1 MEEQKF
7 KKDFNRHQNDGKNNG
22 ERRFGNKFQN
32 SNSGGKFQ
40 KNDSGS
46 KFQKDGP
53 NQRSNKFD
61 NKDQRGQQTSS
72 ASHSFSKYDQ
82 SKDVEEFPKRTQSPK
97 KRFSSSSFLDPIEHD
112 DFAEHELT
120 KRRNKNR
127 YENKKKK
134 RNRYDDDFDDF
145 GWN

>member
-1 MEEQKF
+1 MDDQKSKNNKNNF
-7 KKDFNRHQNDGKNNG
+7 KQKPYRQNDSKNNN
-22 ERRFGNKFQN
+22 GNNNRSDGKFHRDN
-32 SNSGGKFQ
+32 SQRGGKF
-40 KNDSGS
+40 DS
-46 KFQKDGP
+46 KDRQGHFSSSP
-53 NQRSNKFD
+53 QR
-61 NKDQRGQQTSS
+61 
-72 ASHSFSKYDQ
+72 SFSKYDQ
-82 SKDVEEFPKRTQSPK
+82 AKDVEEFPKRTQSPK

>member
-1 MEEQKF
+1 MIEEFMDDQKSKNNKGNF
-7 KKDFNRHQNDGKNNG
+7 KQKSYRQNDSKNNNG
-22 ERRFGNKFQN
+22 NNNRFDGKFHRDN
-32 SNSGGKFQ
+32 SQRGGKF
-40 KNDSGS
+40 D
-46 KFQKDGP
+46 FKDRQGHFSSSP
-53 NQRSNKFD
+53 QR
-61 NKDQRGQQTSS
+61 
-72 ASHSFSKYDQ
+72 SFSKYDQ
-82 SKDVEEFPKRTQSPK
+82 SKDVDEFPKRTQNPK
-97 KRFSSSSFLDPIEHD
+97 KRLSSSSFLHPMEHD

>member
-1 MEEQKF
+1 MDEQKSKNNNF
-7 KKDFNRHQNDGKNNG
+7 KQKQYRQNDNKNNNNKNN
-22 ERRFGNKFQN
+22 EHRSDSKFHRDNSQRGNKF
-32 SNSGGKFQ
+32 
-40 KNDSGS
+40 DS
-46 KFQKDGP
+46 KDRGRFSSSS
-53 NQRSNKFD
+53 QR
-61 NKDQRGQQTSS
+61 
-72 ASHSFSKYDQ
+72 SFSKYDQ

>member
-1 MEEQKF
+1 MDDQKSKNNKGNF
-7 KKDFNRHQNDGKNNG
+7 KQKPYRQNDSKINNG
-22 ERRFGNKFQN
+22 NNNRSDGKFHRDN
-32 SNSGGKFQ
+32 SQRGGKF
-40 KNDSGS
+40 DS
-46 KFQKDGP
+46 KDRQGHFSSSP
-53 NQRSNKFD
+53 QR
-61 NKDQRGQQTSS
+61 
-72 ASHSFSKYDQ
+72 SFSKYDQ

>member
-1 MEEQKF
+1 MDEQKSKNNKGNF
-7 KKDFNRHQNDGKNNG
+7 KQKPYRQNDSLNN
-22 ERRFGNKFQN
+22 N
-32 SNSGGKFQ
+32 SNNNNNRSDGKFHRDNSQRGGKF
-40 KNDSGS
+40 DS
-46 KFQKDGP
+46 KDRGHFSSSP
-53 NQRSNKFD
+53 QR
-61 NKDQRGQQTSS
+61 
-72 ASHSFSKYDQ
+72 SFSKYDQ

>member
-1 MEEQKF
+1 MDDQKSKNNKNNF
-7 KKDFNRHQNDGKNNG
+7 KQKPYRQNDSKNNN
-22 ERRFGNKFQN
+22 GNNNRSDGKFHRDN
-32 SNSGGKFQ
+32 SQRGGKF
-40 KNDSGS
+40 DS
-46 KFQKDGP
+46 KD
-53 NQRSNKFD
+53 
-61 NKDQRGQQTSS
+61 RGQFSS
-72 ASHSFSKYDQ
+72 SPQRSFSKYDQ

-120 KRRNKNR
+120 KRRSKNR

>member
-1 MEEQKF
+1 MDEQKSKNNNF
-7 KKDFNRHQNDGKNNG
+7 KQKQYRQNDNKNNNNKNN
-22 ERRFGNKFQN
+22 EHRSDSKFHRDNSQRGNKF
-32 SNSGGKFQ
+32 
-40 KNDSGS
+40 DS
-46 KFQKDGP
+46 KDRGHFSSSP
-53 NQRSNKFD
+53 QR
-61 NKDQRGQQTSS
+61 
-72 ASHSFSKYDQ
+72 SFSKYDQ